1 MTIENNNSNMTRT
14 RLLNS
19 AVLRCNPKSIEPLIA
34 EFLSEQD
41 KAIRQV
47 LSELSYLDSR
57 IVTLFE
63 QEDKLLQRLV
73 ERSKE
78 MTARSNGE
86 TL

>member
-1 MTIENNNSNMTRT
+1 MTTENNNLLRT

-19 AVLRCNPKSIEPLIA
+19 AVLRCCPKPIEPLLA
-34 EFLSEQD
+34 EFASEQD

-47 LSELSYLDSR
+47 LSEFSYLDSR
-57 IVTLFE
+57 ITKLFAE
-63 QEDKLLQRLV
+63 EEKLLKILA

-78 MTARSNGE
+78 MTARNKGE

>member
-1 MTIENNNSNMTRT
+1 MTAENNNMSRT

-19 AVLRCNPKSIEPLIA
+19 AVLRCVPKPIEPLLA
-34 EFLSEQD
+34 EFAGEQD

-57 IVTLFE
+57 IAKLFVE
-63 QEDKLLQRLV
+63 EEKFLQVLV

-78 MTARSNGE
+78 MTARSKGE

>member
-1 MTIENNNSNMTRT
+1 MTAENNNMART

-19 AVLRCNPKSIEPLIA
+19 AVLRCCPKPIEPLIA
-34 EFLSEQD
+34 EFASEQD

-57 IVTLFE
+57 IAKLFAE
-63 QEDKLLQRLV
+63 EEKLLQVLAG
-73 ERSKE
+73 RSKE
-78 MTARSNGE
+78 MTARSKGE

>member
-1 MTIENNNSNMTRT
+1 MTAENNNMART

-19 AVLRCNPKSIEPLIA
+19 AVLRCTPKPIEPLIA
-34 EFLSEQD
+34 EFASEQD
-41 KAIRQV
+41 KAIRRV

-57 IVTLFE
+57 ITKLFVE
-63 QEDKLLQRLV
+63 EEKLLQVLA

-78 MTARSNGE
+78 MTARSKGE

>member
-1 MTIENNNSNMTRT
+1 MTAENNNMARI

-19 AVLRCNPKSIEPLIA
+19 AVLRCCPKSIELLIA
-34 EFLSEQD
+34 EFASEQD
-41 KAIRQV
+41 KSIRQV

-57 IVTLFE
+57 IAKLFAE
-63 QEDKLLQRLV
+63 EEKLLRVLA

-78 MTARSNGE
+78 MTARSKRG

>member
-1 MTIENNNSNMTRT
+1 MTAENNNMART

-19 AVLRCNPKSIEPLIA
+19 AVLRCRPKPIEPLLA
-34 EFLSEQD
+34 EFASEQD

-57 IVTLFE
+57 IARWFAE
-63 QEDKLLQRLV
+63 EEKLLQVLA

-78 MTARSNGE
+78 MTARSKGE
-86 TL
+86 GV

>member
-1 MTIENNNSNMTRT
+1 MTAENNNMART

-19 AVLRCNPKSIEPLIA
+19 AALRCVPKPIEPLIA
-34 EFLSEQD
+34 EFASEQD

-47 LSELSYLDSR
+47 LSELVYLDSR
-57 IVTLFE
+57 IAKLFAE
-63 QEDKLLQRLV
+63 EEKLLKVLA

-78 MTARSNGE
+78 MTARSKEE